1 MSLKDDIER
10 KIDSVWVGIALGFLL
25 PFTGFY
31 SAMLYYGLRASDL
44 WYILTL
50 KDSEYFSDILV
61 FVLLPNM
68 FLFWLFFFYFK
79 ADNAAKGLIASTL
92 ATLGFIFLSSY

>member
-1 MSLKDDIER
+1 MSLKEDIER
-10 KIDSVWVGIALGFLL
+10 KVDSVWVGVILGFIL

-31 SAMLYYGLRASDL
+31 SAMLFYGLSVYDV
-44 WYILTL
+44 WFILTL
-50 KDSEYFSDILV
+50 RNSEYFSDILV
-61 FVLLPNM
+61 FVMLPNM

-79 ADNAAKGLIASTL
+79 ADKAAKGLIASTL